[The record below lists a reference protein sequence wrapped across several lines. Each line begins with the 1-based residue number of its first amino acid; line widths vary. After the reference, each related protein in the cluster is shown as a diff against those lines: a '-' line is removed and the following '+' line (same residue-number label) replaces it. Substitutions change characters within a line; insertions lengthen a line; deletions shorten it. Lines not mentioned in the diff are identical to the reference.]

1 MAQKIIQ
8 NHLLKGSQE
17 FEILEDSVN
26 VKIKPRFGQ
35 EEVSTVMLAILNS
48 EPIITKSY
56 LEFTSRVNNEPLL
69 TLFLAKPNQKEFND
83 FVNILKHKIQDEFNS
98 FAGLN
103 PGMPSGMEAN
113 IFDDAPDFDNFDE
126 NHKPQRKKLKAS
138 DIDTSITMLK
148 NQIHDKKINDFI
160 YSLEELRESPL
171 SDECLSKVME
181 QFRILGPL
189 QGAVLAYAPYII
201 AILSDDPYDNF

>member
-98 FAGLN
+98 LIIVK
-103 PGMPSGMEAN
+103 SCN
-113 IFDDAPDFDNFDE
+113 IEYKKSSYLEDE
-126 NHKPQRKKLKAS
+126 LKVRS
-138 DIDTSITMLK
+138 FVKSITKTSFFM
-148 NQIHDKKINDFI
+148 NQIITKGEETIVEAQVHLVFVSNEGKPVKIPEEI
-160 YSLEELRESPL
+160 YS
-171 SDECLSKVME
+171 K
-181 QFRILGPL
+181 FK
-189 QGAVLAYAPYII
+189 PYFCDTIKT
-201 AILSDDPYDNF
+201 